1 MFTRFCAGVQVPVPC
16 NPKYGEFMALRW
28 LVQSAVDKEATMRL
42 HDALATEI
50 LQAYRREVRS
60 ACAFSSSILRST
72 VWMHHTAYLLY

>member
-1 MFTRFCAGVQVPVPC
+1 
-16 NPKYGEFMALRW
+16 MALRW

-42 HDALATEI
+42 HDALAIEI

-72 VWMHHTAYLLY
+72 VWMHHIHTSFYIYDEYLCLFYPCG